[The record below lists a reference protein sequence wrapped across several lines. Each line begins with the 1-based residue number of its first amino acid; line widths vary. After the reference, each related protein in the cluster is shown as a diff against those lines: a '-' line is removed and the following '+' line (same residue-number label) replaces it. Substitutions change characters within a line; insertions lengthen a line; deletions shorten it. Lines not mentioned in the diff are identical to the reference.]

1 MKIHTIEDKCPNLK
15 ELQYLVGGYITMV
28 YLKNGDQ
35 LIVDEDGLMKE
46 KLPNAEA
53 SILAGT
59 LIVGDAV
66 LLKGKGKLR

>member
-1 MKIHTIEDKCPNLK
+1 MKIHTIKDKRPNLK
-15 ELQYLVGGYITMV
+15 ELQHLVGGYITMV

-46 KLPNAEA
+46 KLPNEEA

-66 LLKGKGKLR
+66 LLKGKGKLL